1 MERQT
6 RNIRF
11 RSNKRQNLI
20 ITSFSSWLGRWIIQ
34 QIPYKRQRRANPSV
48 HIAFQRKLEKELT
61 IAKNKRLHN
70 NNASPS
76 IDPQCIS
83 RPKK

>member
-20 ITSFSSWLGRWIIQ
+20 ITSFSSRLGRWIIQ
-34 QIPYKRQRRANPSV
+34 QVPYKRQRRANPSEDSYS
-48 HIAFQRKLEKELT
+48 ISEKIRKRTHHCQEQT
-61 IAKNKRLHN
+61 
-70 NNASPS
+70 PS
-76 IDPQCIS
+76 
-83 RPKK
+83 